1 MQWKRQKGGICETT
15 MKDGDKKYKV
25 KGCKNCDRKG
35 CTITFPDK
43 KKKKQKSKISHLSM

>member
-1 MQWKRQKGGICETT
+1 MLYNET
-15 MKDGDKKYKV
+15 MKDGNKKYKV

-43 KKKKQKSKISHLSM
+43 KKTKE